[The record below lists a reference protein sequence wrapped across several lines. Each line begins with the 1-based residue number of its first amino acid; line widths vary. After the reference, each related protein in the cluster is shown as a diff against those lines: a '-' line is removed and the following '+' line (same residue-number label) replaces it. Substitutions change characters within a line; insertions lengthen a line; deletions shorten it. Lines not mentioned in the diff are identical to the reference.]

1 MEIVTRFSFLFNIL
15 QFPSNSGLDVSNSR
29 NFDAN
34 KILVDYVKLSI
45 TLFIPLCFIC
55 LLTTAFFIKVNA
67 RTSGTHCISLV
78 SRPLFQN
85 LILQFQFRDPHV
97 VEREDFLKVLLFVL
111 DNLEN
116 SWRKRS

>member
-1 MEIVTRFSFLFNIL
+1 MASI
-15 QFPSNSGLDVSNSR
+15 SR

-34 KILVDYVKLSI
+34 NFFVDYVNLSI

-55 LLTTAFFIKVNA
+55 LLTTAIFIKVNA

-97 VEREDFLKVLLFVL
+97 VEREDFLKVLVFVL